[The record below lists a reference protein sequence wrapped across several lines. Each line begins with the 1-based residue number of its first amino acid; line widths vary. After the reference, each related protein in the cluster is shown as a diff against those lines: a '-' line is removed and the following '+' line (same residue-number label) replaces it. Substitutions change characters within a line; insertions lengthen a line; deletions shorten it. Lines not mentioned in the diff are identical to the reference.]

1 MTRDELF
8 AQLLAILQPEG
19 VDPKS
24 VTYYSS
30 NEAQAGEWANII
42 EQAFAR
48 TTAGSAERAQFV
60 DLLAGA
66 GFFQSTDDL
75 NFWKN
80 EASAENALDVNDLAS
95 AAEERFPGLLG
106 GTSGTG
112 SEVGPATPTAG
123 GPAQPDGTP
132 PGMMAGGTL
141 TKINRDGADPLW
153 AMTYTVGGIQHVY
166 TFDSYDSV
174 VKQLGPDPAT
184 AYGMMTLD
192 WADVNDG
199 DTWILGDAD
208 AFFGQTGQTYASFFD
223 NAMQEAA
230 LEAGVRNPGLLG
242 EYLSQPEVQR
252 IMAMGAAGDWS
263 PERTQAELRNTDYYQ
278 NTLYPGISTFL
289 DQGVSNPEAAYY
301 NYMDNVGSSLAALG
315 YEKDRFGTYRDSV
328 GAMLEAGIS
337 ADSFNAF
344 APTFIRAEQ
353 SGEFAQTLNAWTESD
368 LGVTLDFDNWF
379 DVMAGNTDPEL
390 AQVVEKATIQ
400 FQADRANSSLS
411 AEQIT
416 RLADLTQLSEGQ
428 MMVAFTNAEQ
438 SLLSVGDADLERY
451 GLSQEML
458 VNAAFGVE
466 TGSMTSVDVQRQAR
480 KAATELG
487 IQDDEKAGFF
497 LGFDRFARPNRQGL
511 LASAPEAG

>member
-24 VTYYSS
+24 VTYYSK
-30 NEAQAGEWANII
+30 NEAQSGEWANII

-60 DLLAGA
+60 DLLASA
-66 GFFQSTDDL
+66 GFFKSTDDL

-80 EASAENALDVNDLAS
+80 GASAENALDVNDLAT

-106 GTSGTG
+106 GQSGTG
-112 SEVGPATPTAG
+112 STVGPSAG

-132 PGMMAGGTL
+132 PGIMPGGTL

-153 AMTYTVGGIQHVY
+153 AITYTVGGVQHVY
-166 TFDSYDSV
+166 TFDSYETV
-174 VKQLGPDPAT
+174 VATLGPDPAT
-184 AYGMMTLD
+184 TYGMMTLNWD
-192 WADVNDG
+192 SVNDG
-199 DTWILGDAD
+199 DTWLLGDAA
-208 AFFGQTGQTYASFFD
+208 AFFGQTGQSYTQYFEAT
-223 NAMQEAA
+223 MQEAA

-242 EYLSQPEVQR
+242 EYLSQPEIQR
-252 IMAMGAAGDWS
+252 IMAMGEAGGWS
-263 PERTQAELRNTDYYQ
+263 DARIQAEIRNTDYYQ
-278 NTLYPGISTFL
+278 NTLYPGINTFL
-289 DQGVSNPEAAYY
+289 NQGVPNPEAAYY
-301 NYMDNVGSSLAALG
+301 NYMDSVGQSLAALG

-328 GAMLEAGIS
+328 GQMLEAGIT
-337 ADSFNAF
+337 AESFNAF

-353 SGEFAQTLNAWTESD
+353 SGEFAATLNAWTERD

-400 FQADRANSSLS
+400 FQADRAQTSLS

-416 RLADLTQLSEGQ
+416 RLADLTQFSEQQ
-428 MMVAFTNAEQ
+428 MTMAFTNAEEA
-438 SLLSVGDADLERY
+438 LLSVGQADLDRY
-451 GLSQEML
+451 GLSQEAL

-466 TGSMTSVDVQRQAR
+466 TGSMTATDIQRQAQ

-487 IQDDEKAGFF
+487 IQDDEKTGFF
-497 LGFDRFARPNRQGL
+497 LGFDRFGRPNRQGL
-511 LASAPEAG
+511 AASAPEAG